1 MLINQTSFKK
11 LLFERSWQEIGASQI
26 AQWKEFACSTEDA
39 RDTGSITGREDPLE
53 EEMATHSSILAWRI
67 PWTGEPGKL
76 QSMGSKEQD
85 KTERLNMHTQEIEI
99 RSYSLE
105 ENIYKPSLWE
115 RTCISLCKNS
125 QNLPVKI
132 ETIQQKISKGINR
145 HLTVEKIQLSNK
157 HIKKYSTSL
166 ANEIAPHT

>member
-1 MLINQTSFKK
+1 MGLPR
-11 LLFERSWQEIGASQI
+11 LLSGKNLPAVQKTQETQARSLSG
-26 AQWKEFACSTEDA
+26 
-39 RDTGSITGREDPLE
+39 EDPLE
-53 EEMATHSSILAWRI
+53 EEIATHSSILAWRI

-105 ENIYKPSLWE
+105 ENIYKPSLWG

-125 QNLPVKI
+125 QNLTVKL

-157 HIKKYSTSL
+157 HIKKIFNIIS
-166 ANEIAPHT
+166 

>member
-1 MLINQTSFKK
+1 MGLPR
-11 LLFERSWQEIGASQI
+11 LLSGKNLPAVQKTQETQARSLSG
-26 AQWKEFACSTEDA
+26 
-39 RDTGSITGREDPLE
+39 EDPLE
-53 EEMATHSSILAWRI
+53 EEIATHSSILAWRI

-125 QNLPVKI
+125 QNLTVKL

-157 HIKKYSTSL
+157 HIKKIFNIIS
-166 ANEIAPHT
+166 